1 MDKGKSAEEIWKETV
16 VHVANR
22 DGLAE
27 QDSNETLESGQPG
40 GAIRRLLRYLRE
52 SRFGRSLEDPPIT
65 HITNE
70 REGD

>member
-1 MDKGKSAEEIWKETV
+1 MNQKKLAPEIWRDIV
-16 VHVANR
+16 LHIANR

-27 QDSNETLESGQPG
+27 MESFETMESGQPG
-40 GAIRRLLRYLRE
+40 GGIRRLLRYLRE
-52 SRFGRSLEDPPIT
+52 SRFGRPLENPPIT